1 MDSDLQRSSS
11 RPVASTI
18 RFVDE
23 TSGLT
28 GQLSPFH
35 LEPQSFAPFRTI
47 DNVQSQQPSHQN
59 ATQAQRAIALGN
71 NAQATSNDGMS
82 LLQLAGQTFQQP
94 SYRGL
99 APDAE
104 ASTTFAGQLQGMKVV
119 PDPPDLDY
127 WRDRLFRVD
136 EMITLSEEQYVII
149 CCCPSSL
156 FVEHHS

>member
-11 RPVASTI
+11 HPLASTI

-28 GQLSPFH
+28 GQLGPFH

-47 DNVQSQQPSHQN
+47 DNVPSRQPSQN

-82 LLQLAGQTFQQP
+82 LLQSAGQTFQQP
-94 SYRGL
+94 NYRGL

-104 ASTTFAGQLQGMKVV
+104 ASTSFAGQLQGMKLD

-136 EMITLSEEQYVII
+136 ETITLSEEQYVII
-149 CCCPSSL
+149 CCCSSSL
-156 FVEHHS
+156 LVKHHS